1 MTVPRSARPAAG
13 GPAPGPALSTATDST
28 PGAGS
33 PAGAAGRVLA
43 RAREA
48 GVFSGAAWAWGRS
61 GGPVE
66 LGALGTLSWDG
77 DPVGADTLWDLAS
90 VTKPIVG
97 LAVMALVESGELTL
111 DDRVAHHLPRYEGT
125 DKADITVSELLTHTS
140 RIPGRQ
146 PLYRRFPTREE
157 LLDALVDLPLRA
169 EPGMEYSSQGFMIL
183 GLIAESAS
191 GTSLDRL
198 VRDRITAPLSM
209 DATTFVLPERD
220 RARAAA
226 TEDCPWR
233 GRVVQG
239 TVHDEN
245 AEVLGGVA
253 GHAGMFGTVSDL
265 ARLGRWLCRGGG
277 GPLAPR
283 TLSVMTG
290 TRVLGRTLA
299 WQAHEPPLS
308 SGGDLLTEAAY
319 GHNGFTG
326 TSLWVDPELD
336 FFAVLLTNR
345 VHPARTSDAIGRVRR
360 TFHNAAVTE
369 ALS

>member
-1 MTVPRSARPAAG
+1 MTAVRR
-13 GPAPGPALSTATDST
+13 L
-28 PGAGS
+28 
-33 PAGAAGRVLA
+33 LA
-43 RAREA
+43 RARDK
-48 GVFSGAAWAWGRS
+48 GGFSGAAWAYGRS
-61 GGPVE
+61 SGPVE
-66 LGALGTLSWDG
+66 QGTLGTLSRDG
-77 DPVGADTLWDLAS
+77 GPAGEDTLWDLAS

-111 DDRVAHHLPRYEGT
+111 DDPVAFHLPEYAGT
-125 DKADITVSELLTHTS
+125 DKAGVTVSELLTHTS
-140 RIPGRQ
+140 RIPGQQ
-146 PLYRRFPTREE
+146 PLYRRCATREE
-157 LLDALVDLPLRA
+157 LLDALVRLPLR
-169 EPGMEYSSQGFMIL
+169 EERRVEYSSQGFMIL
-183 GLIAESAS
+183 GLIAESAAGS
-191 GTSLDRL
+191 PLDRL
-198 VRDRITAPLSM
+198 VRERVTAPLAM
-209 DATTFVLPERD
+209 DGTRFLLPERD
-220 RARAAA
+220 HARAAA

-253 GHAGMFGTVSDL
+253 GHAGLFGTVRDL

-283 TLSVMTG
+283 TLAVMTG
-290 TRVLGRTLA
+290 TRTGGRALA

-308 SGGDLLTEAAY
+308 SGGDLLTASAY

-345 VHPARTSDAIGRVRR
+345 VHPTRASDAIARIRR

-369 ALS
+369 APA